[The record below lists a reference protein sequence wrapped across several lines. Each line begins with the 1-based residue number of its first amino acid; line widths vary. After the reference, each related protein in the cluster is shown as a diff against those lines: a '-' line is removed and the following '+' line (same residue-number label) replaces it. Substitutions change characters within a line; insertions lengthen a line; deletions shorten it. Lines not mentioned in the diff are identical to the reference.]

1 MDLTMSQRRAVTK
14 KMREEY
20 GRASR
25 KGKKA
30 MVDQLLSLHRYGRQH
45 AARLLRGAYEY
56 HPGTKRTRQR
66 QYGREVHGVLKRIWH
81 IYDHICGKK
90 LAACMSEA
98 VGKLTVHGELQIS
111 DEERR
116 QLQTIS
122 AATIDR
128 LLVADRAKVRLKSRA
143 RTQPGS
149 MLKHRVPI
157 RTHREWNNVLPG
169 ETQMDLV
176 GHDGGSARGD
186 FNYTLDVTDVA
197 TGWTETRAV
206 LNKAQV
212 WVLEQLKDIRNS
224 FPFPV
229 IALHSD
235 SGAEFI
241 NHHLDAY
248 RKSSGVKV
256 TQGRPGK
263 KNDNCYVEE
272 KNWSIV
278 RRLVGYGR
286 YEGADDCTLLN
297 TLYRQSRL
305 YTNFFIPVTKLES
318 KERIGSRTVKHYDKP
333 QTPYQRVLT
342 SAHVSEERKRALRQL
357 YARLNPAELKRRITQ
372 LQNQLLQRA
381 MTHQRTAANLAAA
394 VAASG
399 VAA

>member
-1 MDLTMSQRRAVTK
+1 MELSMSERRSVTK

-20 GRASR
+20 QRAGR
-25 KGKKA
+25 KEKKA
-30 MVDQLLSLHRYGRQH
+30 LVNQLLRLHGYGRQH
-45 AARLLRGAYEY
+45 AARMLRGAYVH
-56 HPGTKRTRQR
+56 HPGTKRKRQR
-66 QYGREVHGVLKRIWH
+66 RYGREVHEVLRRVWH

-98 VGKLTVHGELQIS
+98 VGKLTVHGELQATA
-111 DEERR
+111 EQRA
-116 QLQTIS
+116 QLQTMS

-128 LLVADRAKVRLKSRA
+128 LLATDRAKVRLKSRA

-149 MLKHRVPI
+149 MLKHRVPV
-157 RTHREWNNVLPG
+157 RTHQEWGNALPG
-169 ETQMDLV
+169 EAQMDLV
-176 GHDGGSARGD
+176 GHDGGNARGD
-186 FNYTLDVTDVA
+186 FNHTLDVTDVA

-212 WVLEQLKDIRNS
+212 WVLEQLKDIRSS
-224 FPFPV
+224 FPFL
-229 IALHSD
+229 ITDLHSD
-235 SGAEFI
+235 SGGEFI

-248 RKSSGVKV
+248 AKASGVKV
-256 TQGRPGK
+256 TQGRTGK

-297 TLYRQSRL
+297 ALYRQSRL
-305 YTNFFIPVTKLES
+305 YTK
-318 KERIGSRTVKHYDKP
+318 
-333 QTPYQRVLT
+333 RVLA
-342 SAHVSEERKRALRQL
+342 SAHVSEEKKRALRQL

-381 MTHQRTAANLAAA
+381 MTNHRTAANLAAA